1 MGGKRGTWKSERGT
15 DPQRNVPRST
25 LAVEDVRLLRA
36 LRWLEAEVPIRPR
49 RRAAAAG
56 SAGEEALL
64 HQERLVHLFQG
75 AGVLTDGGGDGAEPD
90 WPALELLDDRLEDAA
105 VHVVQPELVHVK
117 PLQRFERD
125 RGGDGAGGAHLGVI
139 AHPFQQPVRD
149 ARRAAAAPGDP

>member
-1 MGGKRGTWKSERGT
+1 MGGMRNSECGM
-15 DPQRNVPRST
+15 RNESGGVDSALRTPHSALR
-25 LAVEDVRLLRA
+25 LAVEDCRLLRA

-90 WPALELLDDRLEDAA
+90 WPALELLDDR
-105 VHVVQPELVHVK
+105 
-117 PLQRFERD
+117 
-125 RGGDGAGGAHLGVI
+125 G
-139 AHPFQQPVRD
+139 
-149 ARRAAAAPGDP
+149 RAS